1 MCGIFG
7 LYNHSGFNNKLI
19 ENSLNNISHRGPDN
33 SALWHDEKKKIIL
46 GHNRLSIIDLSE
58 KASQPMFDPS
68 TNLVI
73 VYNGELYNYKELRT
87 QLSKNY
93 KFYTS
98 SDTEVLI
105 KAYDYWNENCLNYLN
120 GMFAF
125 SIYDINKNK
134 IFAARDKS
142 GQKPFFYASLN
153 GNFIFSSELKSIL
166 PLVNKNDINVE
177 INSLNCLLDFGYIP
191 NSNCIYKN
199 FRKLPASHF
208 LEFDLN
214 EKNIKVKRYW
224 APKISTQKLTSSF
237 NDSKKEF
244 SKIFNESVKRHT
256 LSDVPI
262 GVLLSGGID
271 SSLVTAFASKH
282 LNNLKTFTV
291 IFPNQNI
298 FNEQKYA
305 RIVSKHFSTDHT
317 EIEINEKIIPE
328 KILPYLA
335 AQYDE
340 PIFDSSMLPTYL
352 VCKEVSRHCK
362 VVLGGDGADELFGG
376 YHHHQRILITK
387 YLKKFLPQNLWSMIS
402 NFSRLLPAGF
412 KGKIWLE
419 SLKYDL
425 NIDLPNIA
433 TIFNEIDRKE
443 LLGNYFSSESKLIR
457 KKSIFQSTNLIDRI
471 LWTDFVNYLTED
483 ILVKTDRAS
492 MANSLELR
500 APFLDNDVIN
510 FALNL
515 NNSFKLNV
523 FEKKIFLKRLGDE
536 ILPPELNL
544 KRKQGFAI
552 PIDDWI
558 RNNKPWKN
566 YFEHILLEADYLF
579 VDKKK
584 ILELYNSHKK
594 GLNLGEKLFGL
605 VMFILWQKAYID

>member
-7 LYNHSGFNNKLI
+7 LYNHSGFSNKLI

-33 SALWHDEKKKIIL
+33 SALWHDEKNKIIL

-58 KASQPMFDPS
+58 NASQPMFDLS
-68 TNLVI
+68 TNSVI
-73 VYNGELYNYKELRT
+73 VYNGELYNYKELRA

-105 KAYDYWNENCLNYLN
+105 KAYDYWNEDCLNYLN

-125 SIYDINKNK
+125 AIYDINKNK

-142 GQKPFFYASLN
+142 GQKPFFYASIN
-153 GNFIFSSELKSIL
+153 GNFIFSSELKSML
-166 PLVNKNDINVE
+166 PLINKNNINVE

-199 FRKLPASHF
+199 FKKLPASHF

-214 EKNIKVKRYW
+214 EKNIKVNRYW
-224 APKISTQKLTSSF
+224 APKISSQKLTSNF

-282 LNNLKTFTV
+282 INNLKTFTV

-317 EIEINEKIIPE
+317 EIEINEKIVPE
-328 KILPYLA
+328 KILPFLA

-352 VCKEVSRHCK
+352 VCKEVSKYCK

-402 NFSRLLPAGF
+402 NFSRFLPAGF

-419 SLKYDL
+419 SFKHDL

-471 LWTDFVNYLTED
+471 LWTDFFNYLTED

-500 APFLDNDVIN
+500 APFLDDDVIN

-523 FEKKIFLKRLGDE
+523 FEKKIFLKRFSDE

-558 RNNKPWKN
+558 RNNKSWQN
-566 YFEHILLEADYLF
+566 YFEHILLETNYIF
-579 VDKKK
+579 MDKKK

>member
-1 MCGIFG
+1 M
-7 LYNHSGFNNKLI
+7 
-19 ENSLNNISHRGPDN
+19 
-33 SALWHDEKKKIIL
+33 
-46 GHNRLSIIDLSE
+46 
-58 KASQPMFDPS
+58 
-68 TNLVI
+68 
-73 VYNGELYNYKELRT
+73 
-87 QLSKNY
+87 
-93 KFYTS
+93 
-98 SDTEVLI
+98 
-105 KAYDYWNENCLNYLN
+105 
-120 GMFAF
+120 
-125 SIYDINKNK
+125 
-134 IFAARDKS
+134 
-142 GQKPFFYASLN
+142 
-153 GNFIFSSELKSIL
+153 
-166 PLVNKNDINVE
+166 
-177 INSLNCLLDFGYIP
+177 
-191 NSNCIYKN
+191 
-199 FRKLPASHF
+199 
-208 LEFDLN
+208 
-214 EKNIKVKRYW
+214 
-224 APKISTQKLTSSF
+224 
-237 NDSKKEF
+237 
-244 SKIFNESVKRHT
+244 
-256 LSDVPI
+256 SDVPI

-282 LNNLKTFTV
+282 INNLKTFTV

-328 KILPYLA
+328 KILPFLA

-352 VCKEVSRHCK
+352 VCNEVSKYCK

-419 SLKYDL
+419 SLKHDL

-471 LWTDFVNYLTED
+471 LWTDFFNYLTED

-500 APFLDNDVIN
+500 APFLDDNVIN

-515 NNSFKLNV
+515 DNSFKLNV
-523 FEKKIFLKRLGDE
+523 FEKKIFLKRFSDE

-566 YFEHILLEADYLF
+566 YFEHILLETNYMF
-579 VDKKK
+579 MDKKK
-584 ILELYNSHKK
+584 ILKLYNSHKQ